1 VFVLDL
7 GAPATTMTGLIE
19 RIEDDQLGR
28 PTPCGEATVGQLV
41 AHVLMLSVAFRD
53 AAAKVDG
60 PTTSTPPTS
69 APPRLPKDW
78 RQIAPGRLSE
88 LAAAWR
94 DPAAWDG
101 MTQAGG
107 VVMPGSVTATVAN
120 NELVLHGWDLAV
132 ATAQPFDVAGPNLE
146 ASWEMVSQ
154 TPDTPEAR
162 QGLFGPVVAVA
173 ADASLL
179 DRVLGG
185 AGRDPRWVARPTEPN
200 VP

>member
-1 VFVLDL
+1 MEECSVLDL
-7 GAPATTMTGLIE
+7 GAPATAMTALIE

-28 PTPCGEATVGQLV
+28 PTPCRETTVGQLV
-41 AHVLMLSVAFRD
+41 AHVLGLSVAFRD
-53 AAAKVDG
+53 AAGKVVG

-69 APPRLPKDW
+69 APPELPQKW
-78 RQIAPGRLSE
+78 RQIAPGRLAE
-88 LAAAWR
+88 LAQAWR

-107 VVMPGSVTATVAN
+107 VTMPGAVTATVAN

-132 ATAQPFDVAGPNLE
+132 ATGQPFEVARPNLE
-146 ASWEMVSQ
+146 ASWQMVSQ

-162 QGLFGPVVAVA
+162 QGLFGPVVAVPT
-173 ADASLL
+173 DASLL

-185 AGRDPRWVARPTEPN
+185 AGRDPQWVAPAG
-200 VP
+200 